1 MRFFCVILILII
13 TGMSI
18 KAQNRDKERM
28 PAVSGSFYPGN
39 ERQLRAELE
48 KLFDSVTHSDFPWAV
63 RAIISPHAGYT
74 FSGSVAASAFSS
86 IPETFDYKN
95 VFIIGSSHR
104 VSFSGASVYREGYY
118 ITPLGRLKV
127 NSDITR
133 DLIENSNVFS
143 FFPQAHETEH
153 SLEVQLPF
161 LQFRFGKDIPIVP
174 IIIGSTNPA
183 TCKNIADALQPYFN
197 KENLFIISSDFSHYP
212 PYNIANEL
220 DKETADILM
229 SGESDS
235 FLKYINNCSKK
246 KIDGLATCMCGWT
259 SGLVLLYLTEPHNSL
274 EYKHITYKNS
284 GDTPYGDRTGVV
296 GYHAIAVVDNNP
308 GKEVIH
314 RQKESDFPLS
324 EEDETDLI
332 EIARNNIRSV
342 LYEGRYMEVDHSQFS
357 QMLHQPHGAFVT
369 LNLDG
374 KLRGCIGRFMPDEPL
389 YEVVK
394 LMSASAAF
402 SDIRF
407 TPLTKDEFEKVTI
420 EISVLG
426 PLKKVSNID
435 EIILGKHGVYLR
447 NDTRSGTFLPQVAE
461 GKDWTVEEFLGYLA
475 RDKAGLGWNGW
486 RDAEIFVY
494 EAYIFGENH

>member
-1 MRFFCVILILII
+1 MRPFYVILILIL
-13 TGMSI
+13 TSMSGE
-18 KAQNRDKERM
+18 AQNRDKERM

-39 ERQLRAELE
+39 ERQLSAELE
-48 KLFDSVTHSDFPWAV
+48 KLFDNVTRDDFPWAV

-86 IPETFDYKN
+86 IPETFDYEN

-104 VSFSGASVYREGYY
+104 VSFAGASVYREGYY

-127 NSDITR
+127 NADIAQ
-133 DLIENSNVFS
+133 DLIENSSVFS
-143 FFPQAHETEH
+143 YYPQAHETEH
-153 SLEVQLPF
+153 SIEVQLPF
-161 LQFRFGKDIPIVP
+161 LQFRFGNDIPIVP
-174 IIIGSTNPA
+174 VIIGSTNTA
-183 TCKNIADALQPYFN
+183 TCKNIANALQPYFN
-197 KENLFIISSDFSHYP
+197 NKNLFIISSDFSHYP
-212 PYNIANEL
+212 PYDIANEL
-220 DKETADILM
+220 DKETADNLM
-229 SGESDS
+229 AGDPDRFIE
-235 FLKYINNCSKK
+235 YMNNSYKS
-246 KIDGLATCMCGWT
+246 KIDGLATRMCGWT
-259 SGLVLLYLTEPHNSL
+259 SGLVLLYLTDPHKSL

-284 GDTPYGDRTGVV
+284 GDTPYGDRSGVV

-308 GKEVIH
+308 GTKVIYGNKEAAF
-314 RQKESDFPLS
+314 SLS
-324 EEDETDLI
+324 NEDEKDLI

-342 LYEGRYMEVDHSQFS
+342 LYEGRYLETDPSQFS
-357 QMLHQPHGAFVT
+357 QKLHEPLGAFVT

-374 KLRGCIGRFMPDEPL
+374 KLRGCIGRFIPDEPL
-389 YEVVK
+389 FEVVK
-394 LMSASAAF
+394 QMSASAAF
-402 SDIRF
+402 SDTRF

-435 EIILGKHGVYLR
+435 EIELGKHGVYLR

-486 RDAEIFVY
+486 KDAEIFVY